1 MSDIDT
7 VWTVDHGDF
16 VLAGADLQ
24 SGDDLTTAVLISL
37 FTAAAA
43 ASDDVIPDAPPG
55 QPGDPR
61 GWWGDL
67 GATAPIGSKLW
78 LRVRGKVTPN
88 LLTTIQADAKAALQW
103 LIDDAVVA
111 AIDVVAQYLAPRQ
124 LGLQVTL
131 SRTNG
136 TQSVLNFQSVWQG
149 LS

>member
-1 MSDIDT
+1 MAAS
-7 VWTVDHGDF
+7 VKS
-16 VLAGADLQ
+16 AGSA
-24 SGDDLTTAVLISL
+24 SSMVPSATTKPI
-37 FTAAAA
+37 TDAAA